1 MVITK
6 KLADR
11 ASRFCQHRFRPLR
24 TRRLQTA
31 GPGTGSGSTL
41 GRRGGGSA
49 LGAVILLS
57 AVAVVTGP
65 RSVADPTNAPSPPLP
80 PSDSSVIRTL
90 PAFTPTPSNWT
101 PKFPFPYDQTRS
113 LVTDADIH
121 AMGEMCQW
129 FNSQYATLIDQI
141 GRLQNNRIGPDGRD
155 FDYGNDDVQEQ
166 ADVVTGN
173 LDRSVDF
180 LTPRVQALTQT
191 QDHSDDTVFPVYQGE
206 QFFQL
211 HEQLFDVSNGIKA
224 HQPDWFSG
232 PSAKL
237 AERRGSEIYRS
248 HVCD

>member
-1 MVITK
+1 VITRND
-6 KLADR
+6 ADR
-11 ASRFCQHRFRPLR
+11 ASRFCRQ
-24 TRRLQTA
+24 RLQTM
-31 GPGTGSGSTL
+31 GPGKGGGSTR
-41 GRRGGGSA
+41 GRRGSA
-49 LGAVILLS
+49 STLGAVILLS

-80 PSDSSVIRTL
+80 PSDSSLIRTL

-101 PKFPFPYDQTRS
+101 PKFPFPYDQTRN

-121 AMGEMCQW
+121 AMADMCQW
-129 FNSQYATLIDQI
+129 FNSQYATLKDQI
-141 GRLQNNRIGPDGRD
+141 FRLQNNRIGPDGKD

-191 QDHSDDTVFPVYQGE
+191 QDHFGDSVFPVYQGE

-211 HEQLFDVSNGIKA
+211 HDQLFNVSNGIKA
-224 HQPDWFSG
+224 HQADWFTG
-232 PSAKL
+232 PAVKL
-237 AERRGSEIYRS
+237 VTRRADEIYRS
-248 HVCD
+248 DVCD